1 LPVSDR
7 IYEHTGGHKSR
18 PNRKDKTMTHSN
30 AQIEDSKHL
39 RAWCLMILSV
49 VLLTAIGIVASEYQ
63 RRHPGEATM
72 TATLL
77 NNAQ

>member
-1 LPVSDR
+1 
-7 IYEHTGGHKSR
+7 
-18 PNRKDKTMTHSN
+18 MTHSN
-30 AQIEDSKHL
+30 AQIEDYKHL
-39 RAWCLMILSV
+39 RAWCWMILSV

-77 NNAQ
+77 NNAE